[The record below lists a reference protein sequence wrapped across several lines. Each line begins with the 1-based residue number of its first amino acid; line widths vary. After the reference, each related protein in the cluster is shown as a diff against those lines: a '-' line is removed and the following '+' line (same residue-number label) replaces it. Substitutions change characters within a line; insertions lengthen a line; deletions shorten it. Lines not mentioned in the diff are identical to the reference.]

1 MENLENLRASLVQK
15 IFSTNN
21 LNLLEAINKIFTST
35 EEEKKYMLSENQKKL
50 LLVAEEQIK
59 YGEVVSD
66 EELRK
71 LDEEWMS
78 KKLYGLKQPSY
89 KETRFLLIGIKEIKI
104 PIFLKK

>member
-1 MENLENLRASLVQK
+1 MHYELKIISLLQISVMENLENLRASLVQK

-78 KKLYGLKQPSY
+78 
-89 KETRFLLIGIKEIKI
+89 
-104 PIFLKK
+104 

>member
-1 MENLENLRASLVQK
+1 MENLENIRASLVQK

-21 LNLLEAINKIFTST
+21 LNLLQAVNKIFISP
-35 EEEKKYMLSENQKKL
+35 EEQKKYILSENQKKL
-50 LLVAEEQIK
+50 LMVAEEQIK

-78 KKLYGLKQPSY
+78 
-89 KETRFLLIGIKEIKI
+89 
-104 PIFLKK
+104 

>member
-1 MENLENLRASLVQK
+1 MLQISVMENLENLRASLVQK

-35 EEEKKYMLSENQKKL
+35 EEEKKYILSENQKKL

-78 KKLYGLKQPSY
+78 
-89 KETRFLLIGIKEIKI
+89 
-104 PIFLKK
+104 

>member
-35 EEEKKYMLSENQKKL
+35 EEETKYILSENQKKL

-78 KKLYGLKQPSY
+78 
-89 KETRFLLIGIKEIKI
+89 
-104 PIFLKK
+104 

>member
-21 LNLLEAINKIFTST
+21 LSLLEAINKIFTST
-35 EEEKKYMLSENQKKL
+35 EEEKKYILSENQKKL
-50 LLVAEEQIK
+50 LMVAEEQIK

-78 KKLYGLKQPSY
+78 
-89 KETRFLLIGIKEIKI
+89 
-104 PIFLKK
+104 

>member
-21 LNLLEAINKIFTST
+21 LSLLEAINKIFTST

-78 KKLYGLKQPSY
+78 
-89 KETRFLLIGIKEIKI
+89 
-104 PIFLKK
+104 

>member
-35 EEEKKYMLSENQKKL
+35 EEEKKHILSENQKKL
-50 LLVAEEQIK
+50 LLVAEEEIK

-71 LDEEWMS
+71 LDEEWMN
-78 KKLYGLKQPSY
+78 
-89 KETRFLLIGIKEIKI
+89 
-104 PIFLKK
+104 

>member
-35 EEEKKYMLSENQKKL
+35 EEETKYILSENQKKL
-50 LLVAEEQIK
+50 LMVAEEQIK

-71 LDEEWMS
+71 LDEEWMN
-78 KKLYGLKQPSY
+78 P
-89 KETRFLLIGIKEIKI
+89 
-104 PIFLKK
+104 

>member
-21 LNLLEAINKIFTST
+21 LNLLEAINKIFIST
-35 EEEKKYMLSENQKKL
+35 EEEKKYLLSENQKKL
-50 LLVAEEQIK
+50 LMVAEEQIK

-78 KKLYGLKQPSY
+78 
-89 KETRFLLIGIKEIKI
+89 
-104 PIFLKK
+104 